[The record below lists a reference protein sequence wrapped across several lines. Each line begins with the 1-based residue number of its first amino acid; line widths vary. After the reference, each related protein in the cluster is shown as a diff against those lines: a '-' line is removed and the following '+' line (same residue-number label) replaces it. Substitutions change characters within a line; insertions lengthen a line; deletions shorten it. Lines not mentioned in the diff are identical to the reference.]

1 MNDSRSGAAQRVGV
15 EAERPWLEDGGEVS
29 RWFAIW
35 THSQCEPM
43 VEDALNRKRFEVF
56 LPRVRV
62 PSRRRDRHRML
73 WQPLFPGYVLVHVA
87 PSRQALIDVANT
99 QGVVRVI
106 GERWDLPYPIPDEE
120 VASVRRVIS
129 SGERAIP
136 IPWIRIGDRVRIVAG
151 PLAGLE
157 GLVQAWRAGRA
168 TFVVNLDLLQRS
180 VGVEVTADIVER
192 I

>member
-1 MNDSRSGAAQRVGV
+1 
-15 EAERPWLEDGGEVS
+15 
-29 RWFAIW
+29 
-35 THSQCEPM
+35 M
-43 VEDALNRKRFEVF
+43 VEGALARKQFDVF
-56 LPRVRV
+56 LPRIRV
-62 PSRRRDRHRML
+62 PSRRRDRAKLL
-73 WQPLFPGYVLVHVA
+73 WQPLFPGYVLVRTA
-87 PSRQALIDVANT
+87 PSRQALIDVASTN
-99 QGVVRVI
+99 GVVRVI

-120 VASVRRVIS
+120 VDSVRRVIS

-151 PLAGLE
+151 PLSGLE

-180 VGVEVTADIVER
+180 VGVEVSADVVER

>member
-1 MNDSRSGAAQRVGV
+1 
-15 EAERPWLEDGGEVS
+15 
-29 RWFAIW
+29 
-35 THSQCEPM
+35 
-43 VEDALNRKRFEVF
+43 
-56 LPRVRV
+56 
-62 PSRRRDRHRML
+62 ML

-120 VASVRRVIS
+120 VDSVRRLIS

-136 IPWIRIGDRVRIVAG
+136 IPWIHIGDRVRIVAG

-168 TFVVNLDLLQRS
+168 TFVVSLELLQRS
-180 VGVEVTADIVER
+180 VGVEVGADIVER